1 MSLMFLRQ
9 FFPSP
14 LHHVK
19 EVQPLSRSMHQVL
32 TLTHP
37 LVIPSAGVK
46 VSKQPKPNKKSAAPK
61 HRKLS
66 CLFCSAL
73 TFNPVDE
80 ARHSESDTTTPK
92 QSSKAQGK
100 TKRKKDVLSLCSL
113 LTFNPGRKE
122 SSLEEGSDVE
132 LNLTKRL
139 KPSYPSDEEDIEE
152 DDQLEYRELESV
164 KITEKDN
171 VRAQSS

>member
-1 MSLMFLRQ
+1 MFLRQ

-14 LHHVK
+14 LRRVK
-19 EVQPLSRSMHQVL
+19 EVQPLSRSLRQVL

-37 LVIPSAGVK
+37 LVISSAGVE
-46 VSKQPKPNKKSAAPK
+46 VSKRPKPNKKSAAPERK
-61 HRKLS
+61 KLS

-80 ARHSESDTTTPK
+80 SRHSESDATTPK

-100 TKRKKDVLSLCSL
+100 TKRKKDVLSLCLS
-113 LTFNPGRKE
+113 LTFNPGCE
-122 SSLEEGSDVE
+122 ELSEEEGSDVE
-132 LNLTKRL
+132 LNLTKRF

-152 DDQLEYRELESV
+152 DDQLESEEPESA

-171 VRAQSS
+171 VRARSS